1 MKIIYIFILCIT
13 VIANYYSQLIVS
25 SFPYECIF
33 NQSAAFYNTI
43 LKAKKDV
50 DAVLR
55 NKIDTFLNNLESG
68 PPLNI

>member
-13 VIANYYSQLIVS
+13 VIENYYSQLIVS

-43 LKAKKDV
+43 LKD
-50 DAVLR
+50 
-55 NKIDTFLNNLESG
+55 F
-68 PPLNI
+68 PLINIYLLMKEGK